1 MRKSKKLIT
10 FLLLCS
16 MLAGTF
22 LTACSETTSED
33 PANVSSEVS
42 ADAAETVLE
51 EVEVNPLEE
60 LPVEDYGGA
69 NYHILGDTNSNWWI
83 ISLNS
88 EEITGEIINDTVY
101 ERNQFVEERYN
112 VNVTSQETT
121 AAVSELQMA
130 VQANSDDYSVVW
142 ERINTLIPTAQAGNL
157 KNLKGFSAFNLEA
170 PWWDVDSV
178 KALAINDKLFFACND
193 INVHTM
199 EGCSAMYFSK
209 VLIADNQ
216 LENPYD
222 LVREHRWTIDKMGE
236 MMQTA
241 ASDTNGSGMRDE
253 GDTFG
258 LVTGI
263 GQYLSLVNGGGVQLV
278 ILENGEEGDNFI
290 LNIASEPVI
299 EVTEKVSSLLNDK
312 NLTVIVN
319 DDSWG
324 YNSFYTDQSL
334 FYIMQLG
341 SVVGI
346 RDNMENDFGILPFPM
361 WNEEQ
366 DTYTTSMEAT
376 AQAMCIPL
384 SVADPDMVGMVTEAM
399 AVYSDLYLIDAYY
412 DTTLKG
418 KIARDQD
425 TTEMLDILTG
435 HRTFD
440 YATCYGSWNVYTNYL
455 ASVQASG
462 AENLVSLYE
471 KISKAFTKQV
481 EKAIEAYGNIPD

>member
-1 MRKSKKLIT
+1 MRKSGKIIT
-10 FLLLCS
+10 LLLLCS

-42 ADAAETVLE
+42 ADAAETIVE

-60 LPVEDYGGA
+60 LPAEDYGGA

-142 ERINTLIPTAQAGNL
+142 ERINNLIPTAQAGNL

-178 KALAINDKLFFACND
+178 RALAINDKLFFACND

-209 VLIADNQ
+209 VLVLDNQ

-222 LVREHRWTIDKMGE
+222 LVREQRWTIDKMGE
-236 MMQTA
+236 MMQTVSA
-241 ASDTNGSGMRDE
+241 DTNGSGVRDE
-253 GDTFG
+253 GDTYG

-319 DDSWG
+319 DDNWG
-324 YNSFYTDQSL
+324 YNAFYTDQSL

-341 SVVGI
+341 SVIGI

-361 WNEEQ
+361 WSEDQ
-366 DTYTTSMEAT
+366 GYYTTSMEAT

-384 SVADPDMVGMVTEAM
+384 SVANPDMVGMVTEAM

-418 KIARDQD
+418 KIARDKD

-435 HRTFD
+435 NRTFD
-440 YATCYGSWNVYTNYL
+440 YSTCYGSWGVYTNYL
-455 ASVQASG
+455 ASVQESG
-462 AENLVSLYE
+462 AANLTSLYG
-471 KISKAFTKQV
+471 KTSKQFTKLV
-481 EKAIEAYGNIPD
+481 DRAIEAYRSIPD

>member
-1 MRKSKKLIT
+1 MRKSGKIIT
-10 FLLLCS
+10 LLLLCS

-42 ADAAETVLE
+42 AEVAETIAE

-60 LPVEDYGGA
+60 LPTADYGGA

-112 VNVTSQETT
+112 VNITSQETT

-157 KNLKGFSAFNLEA
+157 KNLKAFSTFNLEA

-209 VLIADNQ
+209 VLVLDNQ

-222 LVREHRWTIDKMGE
+222 LVREQRWTIDKMGE
-236 MMQTA
+236 MMQTVA
-241 ASDTNGSGMRDE
+241 ADTNGSGVRDE
-253 GDTFG
+253 GDTYG

-263 GQYLSLVNGGGVQLV
+263 GQYLSLVNGKDRSMEKPKRKKCKHTKMVLRPETRVAEKLRAG
-278 ILENGEEGDNFI
+278 
-290 LNIASEPVI
+290 
-299 EVTEKVSSLLNDK
+299 EKVLSSEIRKDLAYLSR
-312 NLTVIVN
+312 T
-319 DDSWG
+319 
-324 YNSFYTDQSL
+324 
-334 FYIMQLG
+334 MQ
-341 SVVGI
+341 
-346 RDNMENDFGILPFPM
+346 ENDLG
-361 WNEEQ
+361 
-366 DTYTTSMEAT
+366 
-376 AQAMCIPL
+376 
-384 SVADPDMVGMVTEAM
+384 G
-399 AVYSDLYLIDAYY
+399 
-412 DTTLKG
+412 
-418 KIARDQD
+418 
-425 TTEMLDILTG
+425 
-435 HRTFD
+435 
-440 YATCYGSWNVYTNYL
+440 
-455 ASVQASG
+455 
-462 AENLVSLYE
+462 
-471 KISKAFTKQV
+471 
-481 EKAIEAYGNIPD
+481 

>member
-1 MRKSKKLIT
+1 MKKSGKLIT

-33 PANVSSEVS
+33 PASVSSEVS
-42 ADAAETVLE
+42 AEGAETVPE

-60 LPVEDYGGA
+60 LPVKDFGGA

-112 VNVTSQETT
+112 VNITSQETT
-121 AAVSELQMA
+121 EAVPELQRA

-142 ERINTLIPTAQAGNL
+142 ERINNLIPTAQAGNL
-157 KNLKGFSAFNLEA
+157 KNLKSVSAFDLEA
-170 PWWDVDSV
+170 RWWDVDSV
-178 KALAINDKLFFACND
+178 RALAINNKLFFACND

-209 VLIADNQ
+209 VLINNNQ

-222 LVREHRWTIDKMGE
+222 LVREQRWTLDKMGE
-236 MMQTA
+236 MMQTVS
-241 ASDTNGSGMRDE
+241 SDANGSGVRDE
-253 GDTFG
+253 GDTYG

-290 LNIASEPVI
+290 LNYASEPVI
-299 EVTEKVSSLLNDK
+299 QVTEKVSSLLNDK

-324 YNSFYTDQSL
+324 YNAFYTDKSL

-341 SVVGI
+341 SVIGI

-361 WNEEQ
+361 WSEDQ
-366 DTYTTSMEAT
+366 GYYTTSMEAT

-384 SVADPDMVGMVTEAM
+384 SVADTDMVGTVTEAM

-435 HRTFD
+435 NRTFD
-440 YATCYGSWNVYTNYL
+440 YSTCYGSWNVYTSYL
-455 ASVQASG
+455 SSVQASG
-462 AENLVSLYE
+462 AENLASLYSKNSKSFA
-471 KISKAFTKQV
+471 KIVQRV
-481 EKAIEAYGNIPD
+481 IDAYAGIPD